1 MLLALARRPDRNN
14 NSSSSNKTSITFD
27 VPKGQR
33 VLVKLQEGAPGRV
46 EAEVQMWTERE
57 EEEEN
62 NKLRCPECGYQ
73 AHRRDQLRRHRA
85 IHQERGM
92 VDNFQK
98 QWEALKVPYPKDT
111 LSSQIEQQAA
121 QEKTNYDK
129 FVSESKTRIQGIN
142 QADRY

>member
-85 IHQERGM
+85 IHQER
-92 VDNFQK
+92 
-98 QWEALKVPYPKDT
+98 EALKVPYPKDT

-121 QEKTNYDK
+121 QEKTNYEK